1 MCLVLHP
8 RHKTTYFTKAGWLS
22 EWIRTA
28 EDLARA
34 EWQAY
39 KPATPINT
47 PAPATAVSNRYV
59 TQLHCL

>member
-8 RHKTTYFTKAGWLS
+8 RHKTSYFTKAGWLS

-39 KPATPINT
+39 KPTTPIST
-47 PAPATAVSNRYV
+47 PAPASVVSNNVLNLLGR
-59 TQLHCL
+59 